1 MREPMWID
9 APDARSAALLMR
21 ESIGRLR
28 AGLVECS
35 GHGWRVV
42 VLPDGARTPV
52 LAEVIA
58 LVRCWLS
65 RLGLPEAVLHV
76 GVRTLTVRYTPHRS
90 PVPDPCA

>member
-1 MREPMWID
+1 MWID
-9 APDARSAALLMR
+9 APDARSAAFLMR

-28 AGLVECS
+28 ARLVECS

-42 VLPDGARTPV
+42 VLPDGAFMPV

-65 RLGLPEAVLHV
+65 RLGLREAILHV
-76 GVRTLTVRYTPHRS
+76 GGLELTVRPAPPGS
-90 PVPDPCA
+90 LAPDPCA